1 MSEQAAVVT
10 AVRRSGGRRRRKLGS
25 VAITAGL
32 ILGAIVVLAPFLWM
46 FATSMRPAQEAY
58 ALPPS
63 WVPTRLSP
71 DNYVGALEGP
81 VPLVRNAV
89 NSLVIALATTAG
101 VLVTSSMAGYA
112 FAKLRFRFKGVLFA
126 LLLAALMFPIQVTIV
141 PLFTMMRSLD
151 LINNPLSLILPSTFS
166 AIGVFLLRQLFTSVP
181 DELVE
186 AARIDGAR
194 EWTIFR
200 RIALPLARPAMAA
213 LGIITFLLS
222 WNSYFAPLVFL
233 TRLETAT
240 LPLALVILLGPYRAG
255 NPAIV
260 MAATTMAIVP
270 ALLAFLF
277 GQRWIV
283 ETLSRSGTKG

>member
-1 MSEQAAVVT
+1 M
-10 AVRRSGGRRRRKLGS
+10 RRRPKLGS
-25 VAITAGL
+25 VAVTAGL

-46 FATSMRPAQEAY
+46 FSTSMRPAQQAY

-63 WVPTRLSP
+63 WIPTDLNP
-71 DNYVGALEGP
+71 DNYLAALDGP

-112 FAKLRFRFKGVLFA
+112 FAKLRFRFKGALFA

-166 AIGVFLLRQLFTSVP
+166 ALGVFLLRQLFTSVP
-181 DELVE
+181 DELIE